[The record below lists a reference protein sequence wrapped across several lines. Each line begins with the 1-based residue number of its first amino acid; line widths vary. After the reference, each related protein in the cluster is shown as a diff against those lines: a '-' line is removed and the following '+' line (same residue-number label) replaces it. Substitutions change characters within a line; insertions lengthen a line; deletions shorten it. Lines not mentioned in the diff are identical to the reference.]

1 MVTGAARGIG
11 RAIALGLAA
20 AGATVIATDIVE
32 QEGALAGTG
41 TGTGT
46 GTTSFRTM
54 DVTDESAWSELVSAL
69 APGPPLHVLVN
80 NAGGL
85 ISAATLHEHSV
96 EDWQRTLELNLTS
109 VFLGMRAV
117 IPMMLAAGGGS
128 IVNIAS
134 VSGVVGQPDAPAYQ
148 AAKAGVGLLTRNAA
162 VTYAAQGIRVNAISP
177 SVIVT
182 PGLGETTDERTASFL
197 RRVPMGRAGLGEDVA
212 AAVVYL
218 AGDGAAYVTGA
229 NIPIDGGYLA

>member
-1 MVTGAARGIG
+1 VVTGAARGIG
-11 RAIALGLAA
+11 RATALGLAA

-32 QEGALAGTG
+32 PQTGAFAGAG
-41 TGTGT
+41 SER
-46 GTTSFRTM
+46 TSFRTM
-54 DVTDESAWSELVSAL
+54 DVTDESAWSEVVSAL
-69 APGPPLHVLVN
+69 EPGPLDVLVN

-96 EDWQRTLELNLTS
+96 EDWQQTLELNLTS

-162 VTYAAQGIRVNAISP
+162 VTYAAHGIRVNAISP
-177 SVIVT
+177 SVIAT
-182 PGLGETTDERTASFL
+182 PGLGETTDERTTSFL

-229 NIPIDGGYLA
+229 NIPVDGGYLA

>member
-11 RAIALGLAA
+11 RATALGLAA

-32 QEGALAGTG
+32 PEKGVYTG
-41 TGTGT
+41 VGR
-46 GTTSFRTM
+46 TSFRTM

-69 APGPPLHVLVN
+69 EPGPLDVLVN

-85 ISAATLHEHSV
+85 ISAAILHEHSV

-162 VTYAAQGIRVNAISP
+162 VTYAR
-177 SVIVT
+177 
-182 PGLGETTDERTASFL
+182 RTAS
-197 RRVPMGRAGLGEDVA
+197 V
-212 AAVVYL
+212 
-218 AGDGAAYVTGA
+218 
-229 NIPIDGGYLA
+229 